1 MAFFRQGRKK
11 VREVCGGLVV
21 IVPAPRLPGAVLLD
35 GLRGA
40 ADRTIIKWAVKNP
53 SLAHSFYNT

>member
-11 VREVCGGLVV
+11 AREVCGGLVV

-40 ADRTIIKWAVKNP
+40 ADRTIIKWAIKKP
-53 SLAHSFYNT
+53 ELSTLFL